1 MEFRKATLKDVPQIM
16 NIIYKAQ
23 ENFRI
28 KGIDQW
34 QNNYPNEEIII
45 DDINKGYGFVLS
57 ENDYIIGYVAI
68 SFDGEETYNK
78 IYDGQWLSNGEY
90 AVIHRI
96 AINENYKG
104 RGYSYKIMENVEK
117 YCKDN
122 GVYSIKVDTHI
133 KNIPMQRIMERL
145 NYIYC
150 GKIYLKDGSERIAFE
165 KLLDHKGDK
174 ND

>member
-34 QNNYPNEEIII
+34 QNNYPNEEIIK
-45 DDINKGYGFVLS
+45 DDIDKGYGFVLVD
-57 ENDYIIGYVAI
+57 NDSIIGYVAI

-78 IYDGQWLSNGEY
+78 IYDGKWLSDLEY
-90 AVIHRI
+90 AVVHRV
-96 AINENYKG
+96 AIDEEYKG
-104 RGYSYKIMENVEK
+104 KGYSYIIMENVEK
-117 YCKDN
+117 YCTDN

-133 KNIPMQRIMERL
+133 KNIPMQKVLSRL
-145 NYIYC
+145 NYNYC
-150 GKIYLKDGSERIAFE
+150 GKIYIRDGSERIAFE
-165 KLLDHKGDK
+165 KLLK
-174 ND
+174 